1 MAHADGALGG
11 IKRDVARHDARSKC
25 RRAASDGRA
34 SAVNGRRNGVEADGR
49 GRIQLRPPGRVAASR
64 MPPDARPLGDAR
76 INESAGRRVGVSAC
90 RRVGVSACRRIGAS
104 AHRRIG
110 ASANETSKP
119 DEIRRSKGE
128 TFAKRAGIA
137 AASANGRPP
146 ARIAQTRASGTS
158 TASPAIHPPAARP
171 PAPPA
176 AEAARYASTAR
187 CSSPR
192 NCATSTS
199 APCISSDCDTHP

>member
-34 SAVNGRRNGVEADGR
+34 SVVNGCRNGVEADDR

-90 RRVGVSACRRIGAS
+90 RRVGVSACRRVGVSAHRRIGAS

-110 ASANETSKP
+110 K
-119 DEIRRSKGE
+119 
-128 TFAKRAGIA
+128 
-137 AASANGRPP
+137 
-146 ARIAQTRASGTS
+146 
-158 TASPAIHPPAARP
+158 
-171 PAPPA
+171 
-176 AEAARYASTAR
+176 
-187 CSSPR
+187 
-192 NCATSTS
+192 
-199 APCISSDCDTHP
+199 

>member
-34 SAVNGRRNGVEADGR
+34 SVVNGCRNGVEADDR

-90 RRVGVSACRRIGAS
+90 RRVGVSA
-104 AHRRIG
+104 HRRIG

-128 TFAKRAGIA
+128 TFAKRAGIAA

>member
-34 SAVNGRRNGVEADGR
+34 SVVNGCRNGVEADDR

-76 INESAGRRVGVSAC
+76 INESAGRRVGVSA
-90 RRVGVSACRRIGAS
+90 
-104 AHRRIG
+104 HRRIG

-128 TFAKRAGIA
+128 TFAKRAGIAA